1 MIDKVFIIGMTGVGK
16 SSVGKKIAMDVGFHF
31 IDIDDYLDINSL
43 NKYKI
48 DKKFRQIEHD
58 ELKKWSI
65 INKKS
70 IISTGG
76 GIIERLDNRNIL
88 KNFYCIHLEAS
99 ITQLLSRLQSSN
111 KFRPLIQTKPG
122 SNINIESLKKL
133 YNNRMK
139 YYSEI
144 SSITINTDNINQSQT
159 VEKIKNELIKNEF
172 IN

>member
-16 SSVGKKIAMDVGFHF
+16 SSVGKKIAMNVGIDF
-31 IDIDDYLDINSL
+31 IDIDDYLNTNIL
-43 NKYKI
+43 NKHKS

-65 INKKS
+65 INKKL

-88 KNFYCIHLEAS
+88 KNFYCIYLEAS
-99 ITQLLSRLQSSN
+99 ITELLTRLQSSN
-111 KFRPLIQTKPG
+111 KFRPLIQTKRG
-122 SNINIESLKKL
+122 SNINIKSLKKL
-133 YNNRMK
+133 YNNRKK

-144 SSITINTDNINQSQT
+144 SSITINTDNINQSQI

>member
-1 MIDKVFIIGMTGVGK
+1 MTGVVK
-16 SSVGKKIAMDVGFHF
+16 SSVGKKIAMNVGIDF
-31 IDIDDYLDINSL
+31 IDIDDYLNTNIL
-43 NKYKI
+43 NKHKS

-65 INKKS
+65 INKKL

-99 ITQLLSRLQSSN
+99 ITELLSRLQSSN
-111 KFRPLIQTKPG
+111 KFRPLIQTKRG
-122 SNINIESLKKL
+122 SNINIKSLEKL
-133 YNNRMK
+133 FNNRMK

-144 SSITINTDNINQSQT
+144 SSITINTDNINQSQI